1 MKIRDLGEFPFL
13 RRLRERLPHAIHD
26 PRVQLG
32 VGDDCA
38 ALSLP
43 GLTVLTTDAM
53 IAGVHFRCEWA
64 PFFVLGQKAFT
75 VNASDVAAMGGEP
88 AFVLLSLG
96 VPQDSAVEDLD
107 AFFDGFID
115 AAQQMRTTLIGGN
128 MSAAPVFMISVSL
141 LGQTPYGPV
150 TRSGARVGD
159 EVYVTGTPGDAALG
173 LRILTGELAG
183 DFEGVVAQQLKQRF
197 LCPTARVSIGKEL
210 AAQHLATAMIDVSDG
225 LLQDLGHLC
234 EASQVG
240 AVVEAQTVPL
250 SESYQTLL
258 GTQEWAPALAGGEDY
273 ELLFSAPA
281 TARPRIQAIADR
293 SGCAITRI
301 GSLMPQADGV
311 TVRLPDGVRAASEFT
326 GFNHF
331 AQSRA

>member
-13 RRLRERLPHAIHD
+13 RRLRERLPPPSLD
-26 PRVQLG
+26 PRVRLG

-64 PFFVLGQKAFT
+64 PFSVLGQKAFA
-75 VNASDVAAMGGEP
+75 VNASDVAAMGAEP
-88 AFVLLSLG
+88 AFALLSLG
-96 VPQDSAVEDLD
+96 VPQDFAVADLD
-107 AFFDGFID
+107 AFFDGFIA
-115 AAQQMRTTLIGGN
+115 AAQQMQTTLIGGN
-128 MSAAPVFMISVSL
+128 MSTAPVLMISVCL
-141 LGQTPYGPV
+141 LGQTPHRPV
-150 TRSGARVGD
+150 ARSGAQVGD

-173 LRILTGELAG
+173 LRLLTGQLSGEA
-183 DFEGVVAQQLKQRF
+183 DSAAVHHLKQRF
-197 LCPTARVSIGKEL
+197 LRPTARVSVGKEL
-210 AAQHLATAMIDVSDG
+210 AAHHLATAMIDVSDG

-240 AVVEAQTVPL
+240 AVVDAQAVPL
-250 SESYQTLL
+250 SAGYRTCL
-258 GTQEWAPALAGGEDY
+258 GAQDWAPALAGGEDY
-273 ELLFSAPA
+273 ELLFSASV
-281 TARPRIQAIADR
+281 TARPSIQAVAAH

-301 GSLMPQADGV
+301 GSLLPQADGV
-311 TVRLPDGVRAASEFT
+311 TVRLPDGSRPASAFT

-331 AQSRA
+331 AQDRP